1 MATEPPTPAPTPQR
15 AWRAA
20 CPGCGAPVEFASAA
34 SASAVCSFCRST
46 VVRDGEALRRI
57 GVSAEL
63 FDDHSPLQLGVR
75 GRHQG
80 VPFTLVGR
88 LQYAYADGTW
98 NEWHVLFEQ
107 AGADGAPRSAWLSE
121 DNGAYVLAFDIA
133 PAPADLP
140 PADELHAGERR
151 LVAGSAWSVA
161 SVVRARL
168 LAAEGELP
176 RPPMLE
182 GQFTVADLRSTA
194 GEVGTLDYADP
205 VRPGWSVGRSV
216 SLAELRLSG
225 LRETSEK
232 TLAGRTVPC
241 PSCGATLAP
250 TLATTQSMSCPQCRA
265 VVDLSSAAGGVGAD
279 LSHYAQNNSGP
290 GGLAPQIPL
299 GSTGRLALGAEGPL
313 DWTVVG
319 YMERCDLP
327 GPGDDEEQAFWRE
340 YLLYHRTAGF
350 AFLVDA
356 EDGWSWVRPMTGA
369 PLVSGRGANVQG
381 TSFNERWRYA
391 AKVTWVQ
398 GEFYWRVKRDERA
411 EVTDYDGPGG
421 AKLSREGTG
430 DEVVWSLG
438 KAIDAVAVASAFRI
452 APAAR
457 AAFSRDA
464 GPLSGLTTRSGGSGG
479 LSQGL
484 VILFV
489 VIAVVILMSRCGGDD
504 CDQTKA
510 TFGEASAEYQQCLRN
525 QRSGGFRTGGGSF
538 GGFSSGGG
546 GHK

>member
-1 MATEPPTPAPTPQR
+1 MAAAPPPPGPPPRAQR
-15 AWRAA
+15 TWRAA

-98 NEWHVLFEQ
+98 NEWHVLFDA

-121 DNGAYVLAFDIA
+121 DNGAYVLAFDVV
-133 PAPADLP
+133 PAPPELP
-140 PADELHAGERR
+140 PAEELHAGERR
-151 LVAGSAWSVA
+151 LVAGGAWSVA
-161 SVVRARL
+161 SVVRAHL
-168 LAAEGELP
+168 LAGEGELP
-176 RPPMLE
+176 RPPKLE
-182 GQFTVADLRSTA
+182 GEFVVADLRSTG

-205 VRPGWSVGRSV
+205 AHPAWSVGRSV
-216 SLAELRLSG
+216 ALAELSLSG

-232 TLAGRTVPC
+232 TLAGRGVPC
-241 PSCGATLAP
+241 PNCGAPLAP

-265 VVDLSSAAGGVGAD
+265 VVDLSQGVGGD
-279 LSHYAQNNSGP
+279 LAHYAQNNSGP
-290 GGLAPQIPL
+290 GGLQPQIPL

-327 GPGDDEEQAFWRE
+327 GAGDDDEQTFWRE

-369 PLVSGRGANVQG
+369 PLVTGRGAKVGETQF
-381 TSFNERWRYA
+381 SERWRYA

-398 GEFYWRVKRDERA
+398 GEFYWRVKREERA
-411 EVTDYDGPGG
+411 EVTDYDGPRG
-421 AKLSREGTG
+421 AKLSRESTAG
-430 DEVVWSLG
+430 EVVWSLG
-438 KAIDAVAVASAFRI
+438 QAIEAATVASAFRI

-457 AAFSRDA
+457 AGFSRDA
-464 GPLSGLTTRSGGSGG
+464 GPRSGLATGKSGGSGI
-479 LSQGL
+479 SQG
-484 VILFV
+484 VIILIV
-489 VIAVVILMSRCGGDD
+489 VIVVIVLMSRCSGDD
-504 CDQTKA
+504 CDEIKA
-510 TFGEASAEYQQCLRN
+510 SFGESSNEYQQCRRN
-525 QRSGGFRTGGGSF
+525 QSSGGLRSSGGSF

>member
-1 MATEPPTPAPTPQR
+1 LATEPTPPAPKPQR

-75 GRHQG
+75 GQHQG

-98 NEWHVLFEQ
+98 NEWHALFDAASPE
-107 AGADGAPRSAWLSE
+107 GTPKSAWLSE
-121 DNGAYVLAFDIA
+121 DNGAYVLAFDVS
-133 PAPADLP
+133 PAPPGLP

-161 SVVRARL
+161 SVVRAKL

-176 RPPMLE
+176 RPPRLDGE
-182 GQFTVADLRSTA
+182 FTVADLRSTND
-194 GEVGTLDYADP
+194 EVGTLDYADP
-205 VRPGWSVGRSV
+205 AQPGWSVGRAV
-216 SLAELRLSG
+216 ALAALKLSG
-225 LRETSEK
+225 LREASEK
-232 TLAGRTVPC
+232 TLSGRGVPC
-241 PSCGATLAP
+241 PSCGAALAP
-250 TLATTQSMSCPQCRA
+250 TLASTQSMSCPQCRA
-265 VVDLSSAAGGVGAD
+265 VVDLSQGVGAD
-279 LSHYAQNNSGP
+279 LRHYAQNNSGP
-290 GGLAPQIPL
+290 GGLEPQIPL

-327 GPGDDEEQAFWRE
+327 GPGDDEQTFWRE

-350 AFLVDA
+350 AFLVDS

-369 PLVSGRGANVQG
+369 PQVSGRSARVQG
-381 TSFNERWRYA
+381 TSFTERWRYA

-411 EVTDYDGPGG
+411 DVTDYDGPGG
-421 AKLSREGTG
+421 AKLSREATG
-430 DEVVWSLG
+430 GEVVWSLG
-438 KAIDAVAVASAFRI
+438 KAIDAAAVASAFRI

-464 GPLSGLTTRSGGSGG
+464 GPLSGLATKAGGGTGG

-489 VIAVVILMSRCGGDD
+489 VIVVIILMSRCSSDD
-504 CDQTKA
+504 CDDTKA

-525 QRSGGFRTGGGSF
+525 RSSGGFRTGGGSF

>member
-1 MATEPPTPAPTPQR
+1 M
-15 AWRAA
+15 
-20 CPGCGAPVEFASAA
+20 
-34 SASAVCSFCRST
+34 
-46 VVRDGEALRRI
+46 VRDGAALRRI

-98 NEWHVLFEQ
+98 NEWHVLFDASG
-107 AGADGAPRSAWLSE
+107 AGAAPRSAWLSE
-121 DNGAYVLAFDIA
+121 DNGAYVLAFDVV
-133 PAPADLP
+133 PAPPDLP
-140 PADELHAGERR
+140 PAAELHAGERR

-161 SVVRARL
+161 SIVRARL

-176 RPPMLE
+176 RPPKLE
-182 GQFTVADLRSTA
+182 GEFVVADLRNTG
-194 GEVGTLDYADP
+194 GEVGTLDYTNPAYPD
-205 VRPGWSVGRSV
+205 WSVGRSV
-216 SLAELRLSG
+216 ALAELALSG
-225 LRETSEK
+225 LREASEK
-232 TLAGRTVPC
+232 TLSGRGVAC
-241 PSCGATLAP
+241 PSCGAPLAP

-265 VVDLSSAAGGVGAD
+265 VVDLSQGVGGD
-279 LSHYAQNNSGP
+279 LAHYAQNNSGP

-327 GPGDDEEQAFWRE
+327 GPGDDDEQTFWRE

-369 PLVSGRGANVQG
+369 PLVSGRSAKVGETAF
-381 TSFNERWRYA
+381 TERWRYA

-398 GEFYWRVKRDERA
+398 GEFYWRVRRDERA
-411 EVTDYDGPGG
+411 EVTDYDGPRG
-421 AKLSREGTG
+421 ARLSREATAG
-430 DEVVWSLG
+430 EVVWSLG
-438 KAIDAVAVASAFRI
+438 QTIDASVVASAFRI
-452 APAAR
+452 APASR
-457 AAFSRDA
+457 AAFARDA
-464 GPLSGLTTRSGGSGG
+464 GPLSGLTASKSGGSG

-484 VILFV
+484 IILVV
-489 VIAVVILMSRCGGDD
+489 VIVVVVLMSRCSDDD
-504 CDQTKA
+504 CDQVKA
-510 TFGEASAEYQQCLRN
+510 SFGESSNEYQQCRRN
-525 QRSGGFRTGGGSF
+525 QSSGGFRSGGGSF

>member
-1 MATEPPTPAPTPQR
+1 VAATPPPPGPAPRAQR
-15 AWRAA
+15 TWRAA

-98 NEWHVLFEQ
+98 NEWHLLFDA
-107 AGADGAPRSAWLSE
+107 AGTDGTPRSAWLSE
-121 DNGAYVLAFDIA
+121 DNGAYVLAFDVV
-133 PAPADLP
+133 PSPPDLP
-140 PADELHAGERR
+140 LADELHAGERR

-161 SVVRARL
+161 SVVRAHL

-176 RPPMLE
+176 RPPKLE
-182 GQFTVADLRSTA
+182 GEFVVADLRSTG

-205 VRPGWSVGRSV
+205 AHPGWSVGRSV
-216 SLAELRLSG
+216 ALAELGLSG

-232 TLAGRTVPC
+232 TLSGRGVPC
-241 PSCGATLAP
+241 PSCGAPLAP

-265 VVDLSSAAGGVGAD
+265 VVDLSQGVGGD
-279 LSHYAQNNSGP
+279 LAHYAQNNSGP
-290 GGLAPQIPL
+290 GGLEPQIPL

-327 GPGDDEEQAFWRE
+327 GPGDDGEQTFWRE

-369 PLVSGRGANVQG
+369 PLVIGRSAKVGE
-381 TSFNERWRYA
+381 TSFSERWRYA

-398 GEFYWRVKRDERA
+398 GEFYWRVKREERA
-411 EVTDYDGPGG
+411 EVTDYDGPRG
-421 AKLSREGTG
+421 AKLSREATAG
-430 DEVVWSLG
+430 EVVWSLG
-438 KAIDAVAVASAFRI
+438 QAIDAATVASAFRI
-452 APAAR
+452 APEAR
-457 AAFSRDA
+457 QAFSRDA
-464 GPLSGLTTRSGGSGG
+464 GPLSGLTTAKSGGGG

-484 VILFV
+484 IILIV
-489 VIAVVILMSRCGGDD
+489 VIVVIVLMARCSDDD
-504 CDQTKA
+504 CDEIKA
-510 TFGEASAEYQQCLRN
+510 NFGESSNEYQQCRRN
-525 QRSGGFRTGGGSF
+525 HASGGFRTSGGSF

>member
-1 MATEPPTPAPTPQR
+1 VAATPPPPGPPPRAQR

-46 VVRDGEALRRI
+46 VVRDGAALRRI

-98 NEWHVLFEQ
+98 NEWHVLFDA
-107 AGADGAPRSAWLSE
+107 AGAAGAPRSAWLSE
-121 DNGAYVLAFDIA
+121 DNGAYVLAFDVV
-133 PAPADLP
+133 PAPPDLP
-140 PADELHAGERR
+140 PAAELHAGERR

-161 SVVRARL
+161 SIVRARL

-176 RPPMLE
+176 RPPKLE
-182 GQFTVADLRSTA
+182 GEFVVADLRNTG
-194 GEVGTLDYADP
+194 GEVGTLDYTNPAYPD
-205 VRPGWSVGRSV
+205 WSVGRSV
-216 SLAELRLSG
+216 ALAELALSG
-225 LRETSEK
+225 LREASEK
-232 TLAGRTVPC
+232 TLSGRGVPC
-241 PSCGATLAP
+241 PSCGAPLAP

-265 VVDLSSAAGGVGAD
+265 VVDLSQGVGGD
-279 LSHYAQNNSGP
+279 LAHYAQNNSGP
-290 GGLAPQIPL
+290 GGLEPQIPL

-327 GPGDDEEQAFWRE
+327 GPDDDEQTFWRE

-356 EDGWSWVRPMTGA
+356 EDGWSWVRTMTGA
-369 PLVSGRGANVQG
+369 PLVGGRGAKVG
-381 TSFNERWRYA
+381 ETAFTERWRYA

-398 GEFYWRVKRDERA
+398 GEFYWRVRRDERA
-411 EVTDYDGPGG
+411 EVTDYDGPRG
-421 AKLSREGTG
+421 ARLSREATAG
-430 DEVVWSLG
+430 EVVWSLG
-438 KAIDAVAVASAFRI
+438 QAIDASAVASAFRI
-452 APAAR
+452 APASR
-457 AAFSRDA
+457 AAFARDA
-464 GPLSGLTTRSGGSGG
+464 GPLSGLTT
-479 LSQGL
+479 
-484 VILFV
+484 
-489 VIAVVILMSRCGGDD
+489 
-504 CDQTKA
+504 
-510 TFGEASAEYQQCLRN
+510 
-525 QRSGGFRTGGGSF
+525 
-538 GGFSSGGG
+538 
-546 GHK
+546 